1 MAESRGKSE
10 VELAINT
17 FVDKMKEIHP
27 DLDREGFHEAI
38 SGYVQEENL
47 PYEDRDEEE

>member
-1 MAESRGKSE
+1 MAESHGQSE

-27 DLDREGFHEAI
+27 DLDQEGFHDAI
-38 SGYVQEENL
+38 SGYVQENL
-47 PYEDRDEEE
+47 PYKDGGEEE